1 MDFTSVNGDI
11 SFEYDVPKCDN
22 ILFKWNI
29 NNNFICKK
37 YTDTIY
43 FLNNLYFKLLLD
55 TAKNTLKLINTNKLF
70 DIKYIES
77 KLDKDNLNVN
87 LDKIITYID
96 NLDTNKI
103 NQDDNELYNLF
114 FDYYSDRLSL
124 DFIIKNNSFIT
135 NLINDINKLNELKH
149 VFICNDDSYDIFYI
163 ELYYTKNNQKL
174 NKLIDSKIINSINIT
189 LILLPSM
196 LPKIKFIIDFENIDY
211 NDNIQN
217 VFCDELSLY
226 DTVIKLIEYVEND
239 NIFNTFNN
247 KSLNINNNHIIK
259 QIIKLNLDTNN
270 KDLESISLYL
280 NNLAI
285 LKL

>member
-43 FLNNLYFKLLLD
+43 FLNNIYFKLLLD

>member
-1 MDFTSVNGDI
+1 MYLYVMMI
-11 SFEYDVPKCDN
+11 VM
-22 ILFKWNI
+22 
-29 NNNFICKK
+29 
-37 YTDTIY
+37 IY
-43 FLNNLYFKLLLD
+43 
-55 TAKNTLKLINTNKLF
+55 I
-70 DIKYIES
+70 
-77 KLDKDNLNVN
+77 
-87 LDKIITYID
+87 
-96 NLDTNKI
+96 
-103 NQDDNELYNLF
+103 
-114 FDYYSDRLSL
+114 
-124 DFIIKNNSFIT
+124 
-135 NLINDINKLNELKH
+135 
-149 VFICNDDSYDIFYI
+149 YI